1 MSWSE
6 IRSIVSREAVPSN
19 VLAAL
24 FHVKQFSF
32 GGFL

>member
-1 MSWSE
+1 MSWNK
-6 IRSIVSREAVPSN
+6 IRLIVSRETIPSD